1 MTVDELYTLIKYI
14 INKNQNGDLTP
25 TGFYTVINQAQRQYQ
40 SWLLGSF
47 QTYTP
52 GRPIAKVELGQN
64 SVVRQRLSPVIYRVV
79 LTIDGS
85 GNSDYP
91 ADYIQTD
98 SMYMNTGN
106 KRIRNVQQNALD
118 ANINSVIDPVATNP
132 IYLIED
138 TRFQFYP
145 VTLVNSKLTYVGDA
159 PDIIWAS
166 EPDANSRAI
175 YTTGISSVP
184 VLNGGSGYIS
194 ATVTFSAPASGI
206 TATGVVVLS
215 GGIVT
220 GITITNHGTG
230 YNNTTPT
237 VTFAGVGGTGAVLGA
252 AVVSVDPVW
261 DNIAILDIID
271 RALKQVGVN
280 LQSGAVIQY
289 ANELKGLG
297 Q

>member
-1 MTVDELYTLIKYI
+1 MSVDEVKRLMEYI
-14 INKNQNGDLTP
+14 INKNQNGNFTRSD
-25 TGFYTVINQAQRQYQ
+25 FFDVINQSQRQYQ

-64 SVVRQRLSPVIYRVV
+64 SVVRQRLSPTIYRVV

-85 GNSDYP
+85 GNAPYP

-98 SMYMNTGN
+98 SMYMTTGN

-118 ANINSVIDPVATNP
+118 SNINSVIDPVATNP

-159 PDIIWAS
+159 PDIVWGFTLDGNGR
-166 EPDANSRAI
+166 EI
-175 YTTGISSVP
+175 YNEGTSVQ
-184 VLNGGSGYIS
+184 
-194 ATVTFSAPASGI
+194 
-206 TATGVVVLS
+206 
-215 GGIVT
+215 
-220 GITITNHGTG
+220 
-230 YNNTTPT
+230 
-237 VTFAGVGGTGAVLGA
+237 
-252 AVVSVDPVW
+252 PVW
-261 DNIAILDIID
+261 DDIALADIID
-271 RALKQVGVN
+271 RALKMTGVN
-280 LQSGAVIQY
+280 FQNGAVVQY
-289 ANELKGLG
+289 ANELKSSG